1 MKYFILCGL
10 LAGYQFSSGQ
20 LVSKQHVPLQPYLKY
35 VIRDNTGNDSI
46 TFYLSEFSPA
56 STLPLLVYIQG
67 SGSSSLFS
75 KDKSGRISPVSGHI
89 TWAYEAKDKAKLLI
103 IEKPGVNYLV
113 HEGEKSDFDRRF
125 SLENWAGRI
134 EQVIRFVI
142 NNERINTAKIM
153 VAGHSEGGLVAAR
166 VARDMDDLISNVAV
180 LAGEGPS
187 QLYSLYSFAE
197 SGIFFDAPGF
207 TREQRVDSLTR
218 AWKTILSDPNSVKK
232 KFWGFTYL
240 RWSSFLRTSV
250 SEELG
255 SYTGKVII
263 LQGDEDKNVAPESAR
278 VLYTM
283 LLSKGKDV
291 MLEVIPGADHSFSMN
306 TQAAINGWELI
317 ARKTIR
323 WFLGR

>member
-1 MKYFILCGL
+1 MKYFILCVL
-10 LAGYQFSSGQ
+10 LIAYQFSFGQ
-20 LVSKQHVPLQPYLKY
+20 LVSKHHVPRQPYMKY
-35 VIRDNTGNDSI
+35 VIRENPDMDSI
-46 TFYLSEFSPA
+46 TFYLTEFSST
-56 STLPLLVYIQG
+56 STLPLIVYIQG
-67 SGSSSLFS
+67 SGNSSLFS
-75 KDKSGRISPVSGHI
+75 KDNTGTISSTSGHI

-103 IEKPGVNYLV
+103 IEKPGVNYLDQ
-113 HEGEKSDFDRRF
+113 GADNSDFDKRF

-142 NNERINTAKIM
+142 NNERIDTAKIM

-166 VARDMDDLISNVAV
+166 VAGDMDDLISNVAV

-218 AWKTILSDPNSVKK
+218 AWKTILSDPNSVKM

-250 SEELG
+250 CDEL
-255 SYTGKVII
+255 STYTGKVII

-278 VLYTM
+278 VLYAM

-306 TQAAINGWELI
+306 TRAAINGWELI
-317 ARKTIR
+317 ARKTIG